1 MEDLSLHI
9 LDIAENSVNAGAKN
23 IEITIKTDKE
33 NDLLILEIIDDGQ
46 GMEKEFA
53 ANAADPF
60 QTKRTTRKVG
70 LGLAF
75 LDEAT
80 KQTEGKLTVDSSKGI
95 GTKIRATFKLSHID
109 TKPVGDIAETLVM
122 LIAGNPEIDIRYNHF
137 LYGSKFIF
145 DTKDIRESYPTLQI
159 NSVNV
164 LGFIRKFI
172 RENIN
177 IKK

>member
-23 IEITIKTDKE
+23 IEITIKTDNE

-53 ANAADPF
+53 TKVTDPF

-95 GTKIRATFKLSHID
+95 GTKIRATFKLSHSD
-109 TKPVGDIAETLVM
+109 MKPIGDIAETLVC
-122 LIAGNPEIDIRYNHF
+122 LIAGNPDINFSYNHF
-137 LYGSKFIF
+137 LSGSKFIF
-145 DTKDIRESYPTLQI
+145 DTKSIRQLYPDLPI
-159 NSVNV
+159 NSFEV
-164 LGFIRKFI
+164 LGFIRKYI
-172 RENIN
+172 KENTKN
-177 IKK
+177 FK